1 MVMSTRC
8 RMRLLVAEEDAMS
21 PLRGHKEP
29 APDDSG
35 VVEDPKKAKAKDAVP
50 VVDPGVV
57 ESAPVV
63 EPVEEKFTE

>member
-29 APDDSG
+29 APDEDA
-35 VVEDPKKAKAKDAVP
+35 VKDPKPLKDAAVS
-50 VVDPGVV
+50 
-57 ESAPVV
+57 EPVV
-63 EPVEEKFTE
+63 EPVVEPVTVEEPPAE